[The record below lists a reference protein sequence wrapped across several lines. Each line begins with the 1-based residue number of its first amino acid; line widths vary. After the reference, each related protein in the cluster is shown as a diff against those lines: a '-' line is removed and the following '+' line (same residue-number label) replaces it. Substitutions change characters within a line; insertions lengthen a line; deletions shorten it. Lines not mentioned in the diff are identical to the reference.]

1 MVGCHPRMEQLFAHV
16 DRVAP
21 TDALVLIRGE
31 SGTGK
36 ELVADAIHRRSR
48 RAARP
53 LVKVNCAAL
62 VESLLLSELFGH
74 ERGAFTGATE
84 RRKGRFEVADG
95 GTIFLDEIGDIS
107 PATQVALL
115 RVLQHQEF
123 ERVGGTTQI
132 KVDVRIICATNRNL
146 EQMVADGA
154 FREDLYYRLKGFV
167 IDVPALR
174 QRPEDVPLLTEHFL
188 ELLARE
194 REVSKRELS
203 DDALRLLTG
212 YGWPGNVRELE
223 NLLRSVSL
231 LSDSEVLDT
240 DDFGD
245 YPELGTLRR
254 GEDVAAELSPY
265 QQIRQQ
271 GMGLRE
277 FKKQIEHE
285 CILEA
290 LSEAEGS
297 ITGAARLLGIKR
309 PRLSQLVKE
318 YGISVR

>member
-1 MVGCHPRMEQLFAHV
+1 
-16 DRVAP
+16 
-21 TDALVLIRGE
+21 LIRGE

-48 RAARP
+48 RSGRP

-74 ERGAFTGATE
+74 ERGAFTGATD

-115 RVLQHQEF
+115 RVLQNQEF

-146 EQMVADGA
+146 EQLVADGT

-167 IDVPALR
+167 IDVSALR
-174 QRPEDVPLLTEHFL
+174 ERPEDVPLLVEHFL
-188 ELLARE
+188 QLLARE
-194 REVSKRELS
+194 RDVPQRSLT
-203 DDALRLLTG
+203 DDALRLLCS
-212 YGWPGNVRELE
+212 YSWPGNVRELE

-231 LSDSEVLDT
+231 LSDSAVLDT
-240 DDFGD
+240 DDFAD
-245 YPELGTLRR
+245 YPELRELRR
-254 GEDVAAELSPY
+254 GEGSAAELSPY
-265 QQIRQQ
+265 QQIRQH
-271 GMGLRE
+271 GLGLRE
-277 FKKQIEHE
+277 FKKQIEYE